1 MLFTVTYR
9 AKDGAL
15 REERIEAASR
25 AECVAE
31 CRRRGIS
38 GITGISGKSGTS
50 GISGASGR
58 SGISGASGRS
68 GTFGKLRLAI
78 GAALAIAI
86 AGGAWWWFG
95 RDEEK
100 PKIASVQPQV
110 AKKPRMETPQTRKSV
125 EVPAQG
131 QGAVAATNKV
141 DTAAA
146 KKDRGEYVDERGI
159 RRTANGLRIR
169 TGEPARKIKLGYE
182 AHRRFKNMCDEHI
195 AGLLE
200 IVPGRMVFGRM
211 EFGKKFVEDFKASL
225 NDKIEILDTDSE
237 YDKQLK
243 RDVIATREELEAAMQ
258 RGEDIGKLLTDARN
272 QLQEIG
278 RYREELKKRFYEY
291 RKEGTHSVEELQ
303 DFVKAANV
311 MLEEQGAKPIRLSSL
326 LLRNLKQ
333 QQGESK

>member
-1 MLFTVTYR
+1 MLFTITYR
-9 AKDGAL
+9 GKDGTL
-15 REERIEAASR
+15 REEAIEAADR
-25 AECVAE
+25 TGCVAE
-31 CRRRGIS
+31 CRKRGIS
-38 GITGISGKSGTS
+38 PTKIVEGGKGNDKSAT
-50 GISGASGR
+50 ARSGR
-58 SGISGASGRS
+58 R
-68 GTFGKLRLAI
+68 TTGKVAI
-78 GAALAIAI
+78 LSALVIAALV
-86 AGGAWWWFG
+86 GGVLWWSNVHEET
-95 RDEEK
+95 RIPIERPSKPKAEK
-100 PKIASVQPQV
+100 PNTKSAEPRKPTRTNVTAQVQGD
-110 AKKPRMETPQTRKSV
+110 TPL
-125 EVPAQG
+125 
-131 QGAVAATNKV
+131 KV
-141 DTAAA
+141 ITAPT
-146 KKDRGEYVDERGI
+146 KKDNGEYVDERGI

-243 RDVIATREELEAAMQ
+243 RDVIATREELKAAMQ

-291 RKEGTHSVEELQ
+291 RKEGTHTAEELQ

-311 MLEEQGAKPIRLSSL
+311 MLEEQGAKPIKLSSL
-326 LLRNLKQ
+326 LLRNLKE
-333 QQGESK
+333 QQGENK

>member
-1 MLFTVTYR
+1 MLFTITYR
-9 AKDGAL
+9 GKDGAL
-15 REERIEAASR
+15 REETVDAADR
-25 AECVAE
+25 AGCVAE
-31 CRRRGIS
+31 CRKRGIS
-38 GITGISGKSGTS
+38 PTKIVEGDKGNSKRATAI
-50 GISGASGR
+50 SGR
-58 SGISGASGRS
+58 STIVKVVVFSM
-68 GTFGKLRLAI
+68 LVI
-78 GAALAIAI
+78 AALV
-86 AGGAWWWFG
+86 GGMLWWFKAH
-95 RDEEK
+95 EETRIPMERPSK
-100 PKIASVQPQV
+100 PKTVKPSTTPAEPRKPTGTNMTAQVQGD
-110 AKKPRMETPQTRKSV
+110 KPHKVTA
-125 EVPAQG
+125 VPE
-131 QGAVAATNKV
+131 
-141 DTAAA
+141 
-146 KKDRGEYVDERGI
+146 KKDNGEYVDERGI

-243 RDVIATREELEAAMQ
+243 RDVIATREELKAAMQ

-291 RKEGTHSVEELQ
+291 RKEGTHTAEELQ

-311 MLEEQGAKPIRLSSL
+311 MLEEQGAKPIKLSSL
-326 LLRNLKQ
+326 LLRNLKE
-333 QQGESK
+333 QQGENK